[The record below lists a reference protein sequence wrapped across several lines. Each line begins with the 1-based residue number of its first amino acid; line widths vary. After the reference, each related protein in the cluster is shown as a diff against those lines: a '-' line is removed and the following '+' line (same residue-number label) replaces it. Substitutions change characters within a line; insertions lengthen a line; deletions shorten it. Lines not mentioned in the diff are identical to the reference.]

1 MKAEVAK
8 RYSDNANSINSRMQ
22 KIYDV
27 IRASADA
34 GLYFIILD
42 YVDSECRGILIQNG
56 YNLID
61 FGNGSVTIEW

>member
-1 MKAEVAK
+1 MKAEIAK

-42 YVDSECRGILIQNG
+42 GIDTECREKLIKNG
-56 YNLID
+56 YSLSD
-61 FGNGSVTIEW
+61 FDNGSVTIEW

>member
-8 RYSDNANSINSRMQ
+8 RYSDNANSINSRMK

-42 YVDSECRGILIQNG
+42 DVDSECRGILIQNG